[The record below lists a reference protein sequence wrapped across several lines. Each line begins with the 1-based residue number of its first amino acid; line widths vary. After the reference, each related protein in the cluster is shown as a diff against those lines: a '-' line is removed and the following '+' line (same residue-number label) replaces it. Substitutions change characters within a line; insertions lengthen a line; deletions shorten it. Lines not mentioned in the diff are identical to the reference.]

1 MNQTNQT
8 DNQTSINDQTSSV
21 GQTSNPWVES
31 GAMVYVALTVATLS
45 AVIMCC
51 VWFVKHR
58 LNSNVTNRYG
68 SVSTNTEEQIELKQ
82 SDQLDSGSEE
92 DIPLDVS
99 IEESNSRFPTVDVFT
114 LEASDDSD
122 EDAPEDGSDD
132 PREAV

>member
-1 MNQTNQT
+1 MIESTMNQTNQT
-8 DNQTSINDQTSSV
+8 GNQTSIND
-21 GQTSNPWVES
+21 QTSNPWVES

-68 SVSTNTEEQIELKQ
+68 SLSSNAEEQIELKQ

-92 DIPLDVS
+92 EIPLDVS
-99 IEESNSRFPTVDVFT
+99 IEESNSRLPTVDAFT
-114 LEASDDSD
+114 LEASES
-122 EDAPEDGSDD
+122 ESEEEAGSDG
-132 PREAV
+132 PTEAV

>member
-8 DNQTSINDQTSSV
+8 GNQTSIND
-21 GQTSNPWVES
+21 QTSNPWVES

-68 SVSTNTEEQIELKQ
+68 SLSSNAEEQIELKQ

-92 DIPLDVS
+92 EIPLDVS
-99 IEESNSRFPTVDVFT
+99 IEESNSRLPTVDAFT
-114 LEASDDSD
+114 LEASES
-122 EDAPEDGSDD
+122 ESEEEAGSDG
-132 PREAV
+132 PTEAV